1 MHRAKPFLVAAAAA
15 ACVISVHAQ
24 QDGKKSDRPE
34 TPKEFKALQYRNVGP
49 AAGGRVAR
57 VAGVAG
63 NPLLYYAAT
72 ASGGVWMS
80 SDGGTSWRSVFDEE
94 PISSIG
100 SIAVAPSD
108 PNVIYVGSGE

>member
-1 MHRAKPFLVAAAAA
+1 MPPRTRFIAAVAIVVA
-15 ACVISVHAQ
+15 VSLHAQ
-24 QDGKKSDRPE
+24 DAAKSARPE
-34 TPKEFKALQYRNVGP
+34 SPQEFKALKYRSIGP
-49 AAGGRVAR
+49 AAGGRVSR

-63 NPLLYYAAT
+63 NPMRYYAAT

-80 SDGGTSWRSVFDEE
+80 SDGGTSWKPIFDDQ

-108 PNVIYVGSGE
+108 PNV